1 MNGLK
6 PFYNHESDDR
16 IMVKKDAMEVRNWTD
31 HLEYVNEEL
40 DYLLDIEDRMLNNT
54 EIYRQLHAVRRE
66 NTIKL
71 GTLYRYEG
79 SIKNAMECDTVQCD
93 SYYLSTH
100 EKNRNAYIEHI
111 KKYRNLKSKVLS
123 KILLHAKR

>member
-16 IMVKKDAMEVRNWTD
+16 IMVKKDTLEVRNWTD
-31 HLEYVNEEL
+31 HLEYINEEL
-40 DYLLDIEDRMLNNT
+40 DYLLDIEDSMLNNS
-54 EIYRQLHAVRRE
+54 EIYAQLHAIRRE
-66 NTIKL
+66 NTIRL
-71 GTLYRYEG
+71 ATLYRYQG
-79 SIKNAMECDTVQCD
+79 TIKNAVECDTLQCD

-100 EKNRNAYIEHI
+100 EKNRSLYIEHI
-111 KKYRNLKSKVLS
+111 QKYRNIKSKILS